1 MTSCSYG
8 GLLLME
14 DECSQEKKVR
24 KALKISGNGQFDLR
38 GVFADFFS
46 PLYDDIDPDSA
57 LTRHGNILKLYDQF
71 LDRKYLSAV
80 VEESEDLITLF
91 DPDLFL
97 ITANHAL
104 LSALGRSDLMHIVG
118 KTHNEVY
125 SSSLTQKD
133 LMLIVADELEAQKL
147 RRGDFLE
154 RERQIKM
161 PDGSCRY
168 FLCRKYPLFDDHE
181 QLMATATIARDISS
195 IKQTQQILAENEEKY
210 RLLFENASDK
220 IFLIG
225 LKENL
230 LPGPFLEVNDAAVKS
245 LGYSREELMSM
256 DLEEIDVSLSSERLE
271 RIMNILRSKGTV
283 TFESI
288 HSRKDGA
295 LINVEVNA
303 HIFNMGNRCILLFI
317 SRNISARKRKERKA
331 QHYRRKLQGL
341 SFQIKSMEER
351 YRKSISEQIHERIG
365 QDLLLSKL
373 RVEMALGNVSDPAA
387 VSDLKEACRNLESAL
402 ATIRDLAFDLSP
414 PVLYEFGLK
423 AAVEWL
429 AEKIEK
435 EHRIKISLSLDDLPG
450 HMPEEMRAF
459 LYRAVLEFI
468 DNVIKHAF
476 ATEIDISASC
486 AEGDLRLVVADNGVG
501 LKKDRN
507 LSSGHAPSSLGLFS
521 IRERARV
528 LGGFMCIG
536 EVPSGGT
543 RVILSVP
550 FGSDQEE

>member
-1 MTSCSYG
+1 MVN
-8 GLLLME
+8 
-14 DECSQEKKVR
+14 ECSQEKRGK
-24 KALKISGNGQFDLR
+24 KTLKISSGTENGPFDLP
-38 GVFADFFS
+38 GMFSDLFS
-46 PLYDDIDPDSA
+46 PLYDASDPDPGFPY
-57 LTRHGNILKLYDQF
+57 HGNILRLYDQF

-91 DPDLFL
+91 DPDLCL
-97 ITANHAL
+97 ITANRAL
-104 LSALGRSDLMHIVG
+104 GNALGRTDLMQIVG
-118 KTHNEVY
+118 KTHNEIY
-125 SSSLTQKD
+125 SSALVQED
-133 LMLIVADELEAQKL
+133 LMLIKADELKAQTL
-147 RRGDFLE
+147 SRGDFLE
-154 RERQIKM
+154 RERQIHM

-168 FLCRKYPLFDDHE
+168 FLCRKYPLFDDQG

-220 IFLIG
+220 IFLVG
-225 LKENL
+225 LKDNL
-230 LPGPFLEVNDAAVKS
+230 RPGSFLEVNNAAVNS

-256 DLEEIDVSLSSERLE
+256 DLEAIDVSLSSERLE

-288 HSRKDGA
+288 HSKKDGA
-295 LINVEVNA
+295 LINVEVSA
-303 HIFNMGNRCILLFI
+303 HLFNVGNRCLLLLI
-317 SRNISARKRKERKA
+317 SRNISERKKKETKA
-331 QHYRRKLQGL
+331 QHYRRQLQGL

-373 RVEMALGNVSDPAA
+373 RVEMALGNVSDPATVA
-387 VSDLKEACRNLESAL
+387 DLKEACNNLESVL
-402 ATIRDLAFDLSP
+402 AIIRDLTFDLSP

-423 AAVEWL
+423 AALEWL
-429 AEKIEK
+429 TEKMEK
-435 EHRIKISLSLDDLPG
+435 DHQIKISLSLEELPG

-476 ATEIDISASC
+476 ATEIDISASF
-486 AEGDLRLVVADNGVG
+486 AGGDLRVVVADNGIG
-501 LKKDRN
+501 IKKDRD
-507 LSSGHAPSSLGLFS
+507 LFCGLAPSSLGLFS

-528 LGGFMCIG
+528 LGGFLCIG
-536 EVPSGGT
+536 EGSSGGT

-550 FGSDQEE
+550 FDVDQEG